1 MCVLRRSICACTVRA
16 VGVCVGVCGSDILL
30 CGGAAHF
37 SLVSFYI
44 SASFCRIMSVSR
56 RASSSRDLYIV
67 AASVQ
72 QQSHSKFVW
81 TTYMLLVALY
91 MRVCDEC
98 VLRYINRRYDCYCT
112 YCLLYYRVFRYFSPK
127 FRLKKSVMRVYVVFF
142 NCRAGQSSPCCSVG
156 VTMQSKVGRRYGRIS
171 EICGIFRAKEQD
183 PCAQI

>member
-1 MCVLRRSICACTVRA
+1 MTRLRACRCVRVCALEPHNLKFQ
-16 VGVCVGVCGSDILL
+16 LL
-30 CGGAAHF
+30 VFLA
-37 SLVSFYI
+37 LI
-44 SASFCRIMSVSR
+44 SAAAAATAVSH
-56 RASSSRDLYIV
+56 RASSSQALYLM
-67 AASVQ
+67 AATVQ